1 MRQAF
6 KYARHKKDLKD
17 RLTRTPN
24 QKGLF
29 MQIKGLHKNIYK
41 LADYALSQEK
51 CEQHRKQYESFVWK
65 WRKLK
70 KSHLADKV
78 CQEIVGI
85 SRATYYRY
93 ERHLK
98 KLTKGIPLPS
108 RRPKTF
114 RKALWG
120 ESEKQSV
127 LKLRRANPTY
137 GKAKIAILLKR
148 DEGRIISEST
158 VGRILKS
165 LMTQGLIQR
174 SSSAPKGRK
183 KRRFKGHARPWKY
196 GMKGKAP
203 GQMVQIDHMTVC
215 RNGVSGKHFQAW
227 DPTSKFIH
235 ANLYPNAKSKTA
247 KKFLVNLRQK
257 APFTIE
263 SIQVDGGSEF
273 MKEFEEACQDFNI
286 PLYVLPPK
294 RPQYNGGVER
304 GNRIFREEFYN
315 QKNLLADSM
324 QALRYSLSQAV
335 TKYNTYRPHFNL
347 KGMTPMEYIQ
357 NNYQGSLV
365 SHL

>member
-1 MRQAF
+1 VRQAC

-17 RLTRTPN
+17 RVSSTPN

-70 KSHLADKV
+70 KSHLSDKV

-127 LKLRRANPTY
+127 LRLRRENPTY

-148 DEGRIISEST
+148 DEGRRISEST

-165 LMTQGLIQR
+165 LMIQGLIQR

-196 GMKGKAP
+196 GMKGKSP

-227 DPTSKFIH
+227 DPITKTIVADVVSNATS
-235 ANLYPNAKSKTA
+235 NAA
-247 KKFLVNLRQK
+247 AKFLDKVIEEM
-257 APFTIE
+257 PFAIT

-273 MKEFEEACQDFNI
+273 MRHFEESCCKKNRYLIFCR
-286 PLYVLPPK
+286 PP
-294 RPQYNGGVER
+294 N
-304 GNRIFREEFYN
+304 F
-315 QKNLLADSM
+315 
-324 QALRYSLSQAV
+324 
-335 TKYNTYRPHFNL
+335 
-347 KGMTPMEYIQ
+347 
-357 NNYQGSLV
+357 
-365 SHL
+365 